1 MLRDVIGAMFLL
13 VALLAAQC
21 AQSSCRTY
29 SEITHN
35 FHRAVTQ
42 PIASVAIDPTSVEPI
57 AVEVDAWYGFS
68 HGLIVYVEG
77 LGSPHA
83 PPEHIALHANVSL
96 DGLGGLSDFQSTTEH
111 CWDWGGGRNR
121 PGAPIATFL
130 QDDLGMLHIEFQL
143 SEPISPAALQVAH
156 PRLNVYAGVCGCEQM
171 VAAVAGLSMIAQSLV
186 AASLAFASWLTW
198 MRRPSRAE

>member
-1 MLRDVIGAMFLL
+1 MLRVVIGATFLL

-21 AQSSCRTY
+21 AQSSRRTY

-35 FHRAVTQ
+35 FRRAVTQ

-68 HGLIVYVEG
+68 HGLVVYVEG

-83 PPEHIALHANVSL
+83 PPEHIALHANVSAK
-96 DGLGGLSDFQSTTEH
+96 GPGGLADFQSTTER

-121 PGAPIATFL
+121 PGALIATFL
-130 QDDLGMLHIEFQL
+130 QDDLGVHHIEFQL
-143 SEPISPAALQVAH
+143 SEPISPSALQVAH

-171 VAAVAGLSMIAQSLV
+171 VAVIAGVGMIAQALV
-186 AASLAFASWLTW
+186 AATLALVSWLVW
-198 MRRPSRAE
+198 LKRPIRA